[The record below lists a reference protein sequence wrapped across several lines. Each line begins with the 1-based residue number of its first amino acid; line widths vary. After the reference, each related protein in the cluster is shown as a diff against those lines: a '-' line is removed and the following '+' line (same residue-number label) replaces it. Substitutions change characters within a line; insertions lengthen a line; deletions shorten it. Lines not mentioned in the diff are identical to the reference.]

1 MGKRH
6 PNLLAWQWRHY
17 ASQHRHPTNLLLH
30 LIAVPLFLLSLILL
44 LIGLW
49 HLRFV
54 PLALGSIGLI
64 ASLALQAH
72 GHRLEQQ
79 PAEPFASKSDAL
91 KRLLALG
98 LHDAFRLHHEEGG
111 IFSWW
116 DYRMAGFRRD
126 LLAERLQLP
135 AAQRVDQAPGE
146 RDALAMPLAEALI
159 DQVFGAAFHRLPHLG
174 AETAFRQRNRLAGD
188 VLAVEP
194 GRA

>member
-1 MGKRH
+1 MSKRY

-54 PLALGSIGLI
+54 PLALGCIGLI

-79 PAEPFASKSDAL
+79 PAEPFASKGDAL
-91 KRLLALG
+91 KRLLLEQCVTFPRF
-98 LHDAFRLHHEEGG
+98 L
-111 IFSWW
+111 FSGAWW
-116 DYRMAGFRRD
+116 RAWRQCRR
-126 LLAERLQLP
+126 
-135 AAQRVDQAPGE
+135 
-146 RDALAMPLAEALI
+146 
-159 DQVFGAAFHRLPHLG
+159 H
-174 AETAFRQRNRLAGD
+174 
-188 VLAVEP
+188 
-194 GRA
+194 

>member
-1 MGKRH
+1 MSKRH

-30 LIAVPLFLLSLILL
+30 LIAGPLFLLSLILL

-79 PAEPFASKSDAL
+79 TAEPFASKGDAL
-91 KRLLALG
+91 KRLLLEQCVTFPRF
-98 LHDAFRLHHEEGG
+98 L
-111 IFSWW
+111 FSGAWW
-116 DYRMAGFRRD
+116 RAW
-126 LLAERLQLP
+126 
-135 AAQRVDQAPGE
+135 
-146 RDALAMPLAEALI
+146 
-159 DQVFGAAFHRLPHLG
+159 
-174 AETAFRQRNRLAGD
+174 RQRR
-188 VLAVEP
+188 
-194 GRA
+194 RH